1 MLRRLLI
8 AVLLL
13 AAPALAQTTAIR
25 TGNLIDPATGTVT
38 KNQIILIKDGKIAEV
53 GAGVKIPAGAVVVDL
68 SSAWV
73 MPGLMDAHTHMTL
86 GSPGELSLES
96 EYLKSSSALRA
107 LNGLRNVQNVLEAGF
122 TALKDIGNDAN
133 YTAIDIRRA
142 IERGWF
148 AGPTMLTTGKI
159 IAPFGGQS
167 HGVPPEMGPFWR
179 FEYQDADTP
188 DEVRK
193 AVRQNIYYGAN
204 AIKLVADNS
213 PFYYSEEEIR
223 AAVSEAHKAG
233 LTVGVHVMGGQA
245 ARNVILGGADSVE
258 HGFDL
263 SDELLQLMKAKGTVL
278 VGTDFP
284 YEHLKAM
291 GTAGGILP
299 PAEITSKA
307 ILDRLRRAHKMGVK
321 LAFGT
326 DVVMEMPG
334 KSRADMML
342 DYLAVWTEAGVPPA
356 DILKALTTNVAELFG
371 WKGQR
376 GAIATGQAA
385 DIIATPANP
394 LENIQ
399 ALRKVQFV
407 MKDGKV
413 VKKM

>member
-1 MLRRLLI
+1 MIRRLLTM
-8 AVLLL
+8 LLCCAGTL
-13 AAPALAQTTAIR
+13 AAQTTAIR
-25 TGNLIDPATGTVT
+25 AGNLIDPATGTVA
-38 KNQIILIKDGKIAEV
+38 KNQIILVQDGKITAV
-53 GAGVKIPAGAVVVDL
+53 GPNVSIPAGAAVIDL

-73 MPGLMDAHTHMTL
+73 LPGLMDAHTHMTL
-86 GSPGELSLES
+86 GSPGELFLES
-96 EYLKSSSALRA
+96 EYLKFSSALRA
-107 LNGLRNVQNVLEAGF
+107 LNGLRNAQNVLEAGF

-148 AGPTMLTTGKI
+148 VGPTMLTTGKI

-258 HGFDL
+258 HGFEL
-263 SDELLQLMKAKGTVL
+263 TDELLKLMKEKGTVL

-284 YEHLKAM
+284 YEHLKLM

-299 PAEITSKA
+299 PAEVTSKA
-307 ILDRLRRAHKMGVK
+307 IIDRLRRAHKMGVK

-334 KSRADMML
+334 KSRSEMML

-356 DILKALTTNVAELFG
+356 AILKAMTTNVAELFQ
-371 WKGQR
+371 WKGKR
-376 GAIATGQAA
+376 GAIAAGEAA

-399 ALRKVQFV
+399 ALHKVQFV

>member
-1 MLRRLLI
+1 
-8 AVLLL
+8 V
-13 AAPALAQTTAIR
+13 
-25 TGNLIDPATGTVT
+25 
-38 KNQIILIKDGKIAEV
+38 
-53 GAGVKIPAGAVVVDL
+53 
-68 SSAWV
+68 
-73 MPGLMDAHTHMTL
+73 
-86 GSPGELSLES
+86 
-96 EYLKSSSALRA
+96 
-107 LNGLRNVQNVLEAGF
+107 
-122 TALKDIGNDAN
+122 
-133 YTAIDIRRA
+133 DIRRA
-142 IERGWF
+142 IEQGWF
-148 AGPTMLTTGKI
+148 TGPTMLTTGKI

-233 LTVGVHVMGGQA
+233 ITVGVHVMGGQA
-245 ARNVILGGADSVE
+245 ARNVIMGGADSVE

-263 SDELLQLMKAKGTVL
+263 SDELLQLMKEKGTVL

-284 YEHLKAM
+284 LEHLKAM
-291 GTAGGILP
+291 GTAGGIIP
-299 PAEITSKA
+299 SPEITAKA
-307 ILDRLRRAHKMGVK
+307 ILDRLRRAHKLGVK
-321 LAFGT
+321 MAFGSDT
-326 DVVMEMPG
+326 VVEMPG
-334 KSRADMML
+334 KTRADMML
-342 DYLAVWTEAGVPPA
+342 DYLAVWTEAGVTPK
-356 DILKALTTNVAELFG
+356 DILKCMTTNVAELFR

-376 GAIATGQAA
+376 GAIASGEAA
-385 DIIATPANP
+385 DIIAMPANP

-413 VKKM
+413 IKKP

>member
-1 MLRRLLI
+1 MIRKLL
-8 AVLLL
+8 VLLFL
-13 AAPALAQTTAIR
+13 CAGTIAAQTTAIR
-25 TGNLIDPATGTVT
+25 AGNLIDPATGAVT
-38 KNQIILIKDGKIAEV
+38 KNQIILVTGGKITEV
-53 GAGVKIPAGAVVVDL
+53 GPTAKIPTGATVIDL
-68 SSAWV
+68 SNAWV

-86 GSPGELSLES
+86 GSPGELFLEG

-107 LNGLRNVQNVLEAGF
+107 LNGLRNAQDALMAGF

-148 AGPTMLTTGKI
+148 VGPTMLTTGKI

-167 HGVPPEMGPFWR
+167 HGIPPEMGPFWR

-223 AAVSEAHKAG
+223 AAVSEAHMAG
-233 LTVGVHVMGGQA
+233 ITVGVHVMGGQA
-245 ARNVILGGADSVE
+245 ARNVIMGGADSVE

-263 SDELLQLMKAKGTVL
+263 SDELLQLMKEKGTVL

-284 YEHLKAM
+284 FEHLKAM

-299 PAEITSKA
+299 PAEISSKA
-307 ILDRLRRAHKMGVK
+307 IIDRLRRAYKLGLKMG
-321 LAFGT
+321 FGT
-326 DVVMEMPG
+326 DVVLDMPG
-334 KSRADMML
+334 KTRADMML
-342 DYLAVWTEAGVPPA
+342 DYLAVWTEAGVPPK
-356 DILKALTTNVAELFG
+356 DILKCMTTNVAELFQ
-371 WKGQR
+371 WKGKR
-376 GAIATGQAA
+376 GAIATGEAA